1 MTLQK
6 TIDRSVMPS
15 HTYPLSS
22 IAKLHVTL
30 VDAIK
35 GYDTMTEKAEPDLR
49 LAIQPFATIHR
60 RHAAELAALLKDNGL
75 SPDNDGSMM
84 GLVHETVVSVR
95 ALFGDL
101 DTDALPSVIR
111 GEEAILADYQEAL
124 ADVSAHH
131 PEEHT
136 TFKAPVADRLNNQV
150 EELQALVQQARLRV
164 PAES

>member
-1 MTLQK
+1 MMFQK
-6 TIDRSVMPS
+6 SAGRSIMPA
-15 HTYPLSS
+15 HDYPLSS

-49 LAIQPFATIHR
+49 LAVQPFATIHR
-60 RHAAELAALLKDNGL
+60 RHASELAGLLKDNGL
-75 SPDNDGSMM
+75 SPDNDGSMI

-111 GEEAILADYQEAL
+111 GEEAILADYAEAI
-124 ADVSAHH
+124 ADVSAVNL
-131 PEEHT
+131 EEHT
-136 TFKAPVADRLNNQV
+136 IFKAPVADRLNHHV
-150 EELQALVQQARLRV
+150 EELQALVQQARARM
-164 PAES
+164 PA